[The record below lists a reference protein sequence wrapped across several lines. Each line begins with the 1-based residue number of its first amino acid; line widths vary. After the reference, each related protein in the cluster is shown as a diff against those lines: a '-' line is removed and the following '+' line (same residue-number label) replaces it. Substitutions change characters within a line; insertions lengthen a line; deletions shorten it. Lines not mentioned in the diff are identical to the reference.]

1 MQQDEAQQANAGQV
15 GLLVAKELKKIH
27 NNWLYLIITVSI
39 ALNFYGYLKVTELS
53 ALAVANT
60 EVAWVKMYPN
70 GTWDIDFSI
79 PDDPERFFQSNID
92 KSISDF
98 IHYRYG
104 RNPYSIN
111 TDFPK
116 ATMFM
121 TSEMLNWFYDDRE
134 GFNAIKKAADIVAAK
149 KYVNVSVGRL
159 RHYDAQG
166 SDLVEGTIYRTR
178 VHVRREQT
186 DANHTSIGKPTFDI
200 VELQWRLLSR
210 QEIMQKTAGSREKA
224 KDLLLV
230 NPAGI
235 EIIQAQIF
243 QDFKEEASAS

>member
-1 MQQDEAQQANAGQV
+1 MHRDNSHEANAGQV

-27 NNWLYLIITVSI
+27 NNWLYLIIAVSV
-39 ALNFYGYLKVTELS
+39 ALNFYGYFKITELS

-70 GTWDIDFSI
+70 GTWDIDFTL
-79 PDDPERFFQSNID
+79 PDNPERFFQANID
-92 KSISDF
+92 KSINDY
-98 IHYRYG
+98 IKYRYG

-121 TSEMLNWFYDDRE
+121 SSAMLSWFYDDKK
-134 GFNAIKKAADIVAAK
+134 GFDAIKIANDTVAAN
-149 KYVNVSVGRL
+149 KYVNVIVNRL
-159 RHYDAQG
+159 QHYDAQG
-166 SDLVEGTIYRTR
+166 SDLVEGMIYRTR
-178 VHVRREQT
+178 VHIRRVKT
-186 DANHTSIGKPTFDI
+186 DVHHTPLGKPSFDV

-210 QEIMQKTAGSREKA
+210 QEIMRKTAGSRESA

-235 EIIQAQIF
+235 EIIQAQLF
-243 QDFKEEASAS
+243 HDFKEEVSAS